1 MGFWGIE
8 VKPGKPHPYHSDNV
22 QGTLHV
28 TQALSIERLCNPKFI
43 MFYVMIQATLGLG
56 SSTEKT
62 ILQCSVGDKNP
73 IFLCSLLPN
82 KNESCSL
89 NLEFDED
96 DLVAF
101 SVIGPRSIHLS
112 GYFVADDGDHL
123 RDEYDSDSYGEDIM
137 ETDTDE
143 SSEFD
148 TGDEYEDDFVDD
160 DDLFPPS
167 PARNSGVVIEE
178 IVDDEKPTN
187 GNDRSKQ
194 LKKKGQSSNSE
205 RQIVVKNGASVSV
218 LESEDE
224 DGFMISSSRKSKGT
238 SQDSELGADE
248 EMDKKTSENSEKKK
262 AKDISDDGTGKKRK
276 VKSVDQD
283 DQPEKLRDFGWDH
296 LLLIRT
302 CSEKLS
308 CVIVKK
314 KKKKKKQKENGE
326 RGQVNKVVTSNE
338 TEDLSEGENQ
348 QELKSH
354 NGNQKDLDNDADN
367 VPDENHSEKK
377 KKKQKKKKKA
387 EGSEGDKKT
396 DQTVSPMQEQT
407 AAKPSQVRSFPNGLV
422 IEEVA
427 MGKPDGKRASQGK
440 QVSVHYIGK
449 LKNGKIFDSNVGRAP
464 FKFRLGIG
472 QVIKGWDVGVNG
484 MRVGDKRRLT
494 IPPSMGYGAK
504 GAGGKIPPNSWLV
517 FDVELV
523 DVR

>member
-28 TQALSIERLCNPKFI
+28 TQA
-43 MFYVMIQATLGLG
+43 TLGLG
-56 SSTEKT
+56 SSTEKA

-82 KNESCSL
+82 QNESCSL
-89 NLEFDED
+89 NLEFNED
-96 DLVAF
+96 DLVTF

-123 RDEYDSDSYGEDIM
+123 RDEYDSDSYGEDII

-148 TGDEYEDDFVDD
+148 TGDEYEDDIDDD

-167 PARNSGVVIEE
+167 PVRNSGVVIEE

-187 GNDRSKQ
+187 GNDRSKR
-194 LKKKGQSSNSE
+194 LKKKDQSSNSE
-205 RQIVVKNGASVSV
+205 QQIVVKNSTGISV

-224 DGFMISSSRKSKGT
+224 DGFPINSSGKSKGT
-238 SQDSELGADE
+238 SQDSQVEVVDE
-248 EMDKKTSENSEKKK
+248 MGKKSSEKSEKKK
-262 AKDISDDGTGKKRK
+262 AKDSSDEGTGKKRK
-276 VKSVDQD
+276 VKSVDHD
-283 DQPEKLRDFGWDH
+283 DQTE
-296 LLLIRT
+296 
-302 CSEKLS
+302 
-308 CVIVKK
+308 KK
-314 KKKKKKQKENGE
+314 KKKKKEKREQRQIKKAVISSEAE
-326 RGQVNKVVTSNE
+326 V
-338 TEDLSEGENQ
+338 LSEGENQ
-348 QELKSH
+348 QEVKSL
-354 NGNQKDLDNDADN
+354 NMNQKDLDNEAFN
-367 VPDENHSEKK
+367 LPDEDHSKKK

-387 EGSEGDKKT
+387 QESDGDGKT
-396 DQTVSPMQEQT
+396 GQTVSTVQEQA

-427 MGKPDGKRASQGK
+427 MGKPDGKRASNGK

-449 LKNGKIFDSNVGRAP
+449 LKNGKMFDSNVGRAP

-523 DVR
+523 DVQ